1 MVKRARQRQGFTLL
15 EVMLAVAIMAIAL
28 GAVFSAQA
36 GSVKMAARARKLGF
50 ANLLTRCKM
59 GEIEEDLAKKGL
71 PSILQTDNDK
81 CCKDAPIEG
90 FKCKWEISPIILPD
104 TMFGEQD
111 KENGKKGGPGTGMPS
126 STSPTGPGSS
136 PLGGLSGLGSGS
148 GSKGGLSGLLGAA
161 SSLLGGNKTDST
173 DPSKLPDALKDL
185 KDKDGKDLTK
195 DKDGKTIEKQNP
207 DELLKTDPASLLN
220 GGGGAEVDG
229 LTAMAMQFVYPVLKP
244 SFQGQ
249 IRRVTVTV
257 SWYEGDA
264 AKTMDVTQYI
274 VAEQPVAL
282 TTDPNNP
289 NAALGGIGTTGTGA
303 TGIGSSSTLGTGT
316 GMGTGFGP

>member
-1 MVKRARQRQGFTLL
+1 MSSRARKNQGFTLL

-36 GSVKMAARARKLGF
+36 GSMKMATRARKLGF

-71 PSILQTDNDK
+71 PTILQTDSDK

-104 TMFGEQD
+104 TMFGSED
-111 KENGKKGGPGTGMPS
+111 EKNGKKSGTGTGTGATSPLGGP
-126 STSPTGPGSS
+126 STGSS

-148 GSKGGLSGLLGAA
+148 SSSKSGLSGLLGAA
-161 SSLLGGNKTDST
+161 SSLLGGNKTEGPDG
-173 DPSKLPDALKDL
+173 KLPESL
-185 KDKDGKDLTK
+185 KDKDGKELTK
-195 DKDGKTIEKQNP
+195 DKDGKTIDKRNP
-207 DELLKTDPASLLN
+207 DDLLKTDPAGLLA
-220 GGGGAEVDG
+220 GGGGNEVDG

-257 SWYEGDA
+257 SWSEGEA
-264 AKTMDVTQYI
+264 PKTMDVTQYI
-274 VAEQPVAL
+274 VAEQPVPLA
-282 TTDPNNP
+282 TDPNNP
-289 NAALGGIGTTGTGA
+289 NAALGGVGTTGT
-303 TGIGSSSTLGTGT
+303 TGLGTTGLGSSSTLGTRSS
-316 GMGTGFGP
+316 P

>member
-1 MVKRARQRQGFTLL
+1 MVKRRRQGFTLL

-28 GAVFSAQA
+28 GAVFSAQV
-36 GSVKMAARARKLGF
+36 GSVKMATRARKLDL

-71 PSILQTDNDK
+71 PSILQTDSDK

-104 TMFGEQD
+104 TMFGTED

-126 STSPTGPGSS
+126 STSPTTGTGSS
-136 PLGGLSGLGSGS
+136 PLGGLSGLGSAS

-161 SSLLGGNKTDST
+161 SSLLGGNKTETPDG
-173 DPSKLPDALKDL
+173 KLPEDLKDTKGL

-220 GGGGAEVDG
+220 GGGGEEVDG

-257 SWYEGDA
+257 SWYEGEA
-264 AKTMDVTQYI
+264 QKTMDVTQYI

-282 TTDPNNP
+282 TNDPNNP
-289 NAALGGIGTTGTGA
+289 NAALGGIGVSGSTGL
-303 TGIGSSSTLGTGT
+303 GSTSTLGTGT
-316 GMGTGFGP
+316 GP